1 MLIDTHTHLY
11 SNQFDED
18 RKEMIQRAKEAGVES
33 VYLPSID
40 SAYFDSMLAMEAE
53 DPDWCKLMIGLHPC
67 HVKENLKEEL
77 AFVRDQLET
86 RKFAAI
92 GEVGIDL
99 YWDKTFR
106 QEQMDALALQIEWA
120 DEFQLPIVLHVREAF
135 DEVFEVL
142 ENTKEKCP
150 RGIFHC
156 FTGDLKQAEE
166 AISRGFKLG
175 LGGVLTFKKAG
186 LDKVIENI
194 GMEHLVLE
202 TDAPYLAPTPH
213 RGKRNETSYIRLVA
227 EKLASIKGITP
238 EEVIKITGANALEI
252 FVPYSIM

>member
-18 RKEMIQRAKEAGVES
+18 RAEMIQRAKDAGVNS

-40 SAYFDSMLAMEAE
+40 SSYFDSMLAMESN
-53 DPDWCKLMIGLHPC
+53 DPEWCKLMIGLHPC
-67 HVKENLKEEL
+67 HVKENVDEEL
-77 AFVRDQLET
+77 TFVRKQLEA

-106 QEQMDALALQIEWA
+106 QAQMDALALQIDWA
-120 DEFQLPIVLHVREAF
+120 NEFKLPIVLHVRDAF

-142 ENTKEKCP
+142 EQTKDKNP
-150 RGIFHC
+150 HGIFHC
-156 FTGDLKQAEE
+156 FTGNVEQAEQ

-186 LDKVIENI
+186 LDKVVENI

-202 TDAPYLAPTPH
+202 TDAPYLAPTPF
-213 RGKRNETSYIRLVA
+213 RGKRNESAYISYVA
-227 EKLASIKGITP
+227 QKLATIKGITT
-238 EEVIKITGANALEI
+238 EEVNKITGANALEV
-252 FVPYSIM
+252 FVPYI